1 MFAAIHDIPL
11 SSTSLNKNFIKSKKN
26 IIKPGMVTV
35 ELTQLHDIYNITLT
49 IETFTDQIL
58 GLNEKSETGF
68 VLRYLLGYFFSS
80 CLDML

>member
-1 MFAAIHDIPL
+1 
-11 SSTSLNKNFIKSKKN
+11 
-26 IIKPGMVTV
+26 MVTV

-49 IETFTDQIL
+49 IETSTDQIL

-80 CLDML
+80 CLDISSYETVYRQKENYYRGKN